1 MGLSLPRTLTSI
13 SRTRSIPRSTSTRR
27 GIVLGLVRRTPTGS
41 FNESRYYS
49 PEGKLQASYDK
60 HHLIPGLEPELPGSA
75 RTLVPQPGGAW
86 GLEICKD
93 MDFPALSRE
102 YGRDGATLLLVP
114 AWDFRA
120 DGWLHGRM
128 AVLRSVENGFGM
140 ARSARNGLLTI
151 NDSRG
156 RILAEADSASSPF
169 AMANRTLPTI
179 HESTFYR
186 RFGDWFAWLNLAA
199 FFGILLLS
207 LRSFKQR

>member
-1 MGLSLPRTLTSI
+1 
-13 SRTRSIPRSTSTRR
+13 
-27 GIVLGLVRRTPTGS
+27 
-41 FNESRYYS
+41 
-49 PEGKLQASYDK
+49 
-60 HHLIPGLEPELPGSA
+60 
-75 RTLVPQPGGAW
+75 VPQLGGAW

-128 AVLRSVENGFGM
+128 AVLRSVENGFGI

-156 RILAEADSASSPF
+156 RILAEADSSSATF
-169 AMANRTLPTI
+169 AMANVTLPTI
-179 HESTFYR
+179 RESTFYR
-186 RFGDWFAWLNLAA
+186 RCGDWFAWLNLATLVS
-199 FFGILLLS
+199 ILLLS
-207 LRSFKQR
+207 LRSSRQSSKQR